1 MFYESGNRD
10 AEVFTD
16 PLRFDLSR
24 DPNPHVGFGGGGPHF
39 CMGNMLARTQL
50 RQIFSQLLTRV
61 PDLTVGEPETLRS
74 NFVHAVKTMPCSI
87 RG

>member
-10 AEVFTD
+10 EDVFTD
-16 PLRFDLSR
+16 PQRFDLSR

-50 RQIFSQLLTRV
+50 RQVFTQLLTRA
-61 PDLTVGEPETLRS
+61 PGLTVGPPEMLRS
-74 NFVHAVKTMPCSI
+74 NFVHAVKTMPCSL
-87 RG
+87 GG